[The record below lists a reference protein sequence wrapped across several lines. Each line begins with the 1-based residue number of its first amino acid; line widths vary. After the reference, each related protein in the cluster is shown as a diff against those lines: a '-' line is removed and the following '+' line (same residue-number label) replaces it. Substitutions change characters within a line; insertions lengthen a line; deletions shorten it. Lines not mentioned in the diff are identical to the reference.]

1 MDCFVKKIKGIVTN
15 DNLLRFGEIVVGVKT
30 GSSFT
35 TTGRD
40 YYIKLGNDS
49 TPDTVIVDKVENVTL
64 YNSSGQELDLTSPVA
79 AKTIQYAYAPN
90 GGKIHVMDKFNFN
103 FIDANIATSF
113 PLDEDLPLE
122 YLRLVGTSS
131 CKVDLEKIGT
141 LYPNFVELN
150 LGSTN
155 TIVNGNIGS
164 LAGIT
169 SLQRVGIVIPGN
181 WGNIS
186 TLAGLPKIVSI
197 QTGGSTAVAIMG
209 DVKSFCESQWAA
221 GRRQSS
227 TPSLNT
233 LTINVRKTPCITF
246 GETVIEKAIVTFG
259 ASSIT
264 VDCYENASGSVSFTM
279 SYDGSTWTTVS

>member
-1 MDCFVKKIKGIVTN
+1 MDCFVKQIKGIVTN

-40 YYIKLGNDS
+40 YYIKLGSFS

-64 YNSSGQELDLTSPVA
+64 YNSSGQELTLPVA
-79 AKTIQYAYAPN
+79 AKTIQYAYSPN
-90 GGKIHVMDKFNFN
+90 GGKIHVMDKFNFDY
-103 FIDANIATSF
+103 IEANIATSF
-113 PLDEDLPLE
+113 LLDEDLPLE

-141 LYPNFVELN
+141 LYPNLVELN
-150 LGSTN
+150 LAVSN
-155 TIVNGNIGS
+155 TVVNGNIGS

-169 SLQRVGIVIPGN
+169 GLQKVAISIPGN

-186 TLAGLPKIVSI
+186 TLAGLTNIISI

-221 GRRQSS
+221 GRRQSGTS
-227 TPSLNT
+227 SLNT
-233 LTINVRKTPCITF
+233 LTIYVRKTPCITF

-264 VDCYENASGSVSFTM
+264 VDCYENASGSVSFTK

>member
-40 YYIKLGNDS
+40 YYIKLGSSS

-64 YNSSGQELDLTSPVA
+64 YNSSGQELTLPVA
-79 AKTIQYAYAPN
+79 AKTIRYAYAPN
-90 GGKIHVMDKFNFN
+90 GGKIHIMDKFNFT
-103 FIDANIATSF
+103 FIEANIATSF
-113 PLDEDLPLE
+113 PFDEDLPLE
-122 YLRLVGTSS
+122 CLRLIGTSS

-141 LYPNFVELN
+141 LYPNLEELN
-150 LGSTN
+150 LGDSI
-155 TIVNGNIGS
+155 TIVNGNIGN

-169 SLQRVGIVIPGN
+169 DLQIVAIGVPGN

-186 TLAGLPKIVSI
+186 TLAELPNIISI
-197 QTGGSTAVAIMG
+197 STGGSTAVAIMG
-209 DVKSFCESQWAA
+209 DVKLFCESQWAA

-227 TPSLNT
+227 TASLNT
-233 LTINVRKTPCITF
+233 LTILVRKTPCITF

-264 VDCYENASGSVSFTM
+264 VACYEEFNTTQPSFTM